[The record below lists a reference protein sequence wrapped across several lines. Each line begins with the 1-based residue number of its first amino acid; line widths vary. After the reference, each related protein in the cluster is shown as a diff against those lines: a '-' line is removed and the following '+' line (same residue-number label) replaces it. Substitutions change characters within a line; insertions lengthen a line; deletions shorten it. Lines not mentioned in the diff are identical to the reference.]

1 MKNLKNFKQF
11 NLDNKIPIMRDQT
24 IKYLFNKFNNYHK
37 VIVLEI
43 GTGFGY
49 SSTQLSNNQNIFKII
64 KLKNNIEGYKIAS
77 KITKQ
82 NQKIIVINESGFVY
96 STFPNFN
103 CIILDGPKSKLNVL
117 FEKYSST

>member
-11 NLDNKIPIMRDQT
+11 NLDNKIPNMRDQT
-24 IKYLFNKFNNYHK
+24 IKYLFNKFNNFHK
-37 VIVLEI
+37 VIVLEV

-77 KITKQ
+77 KMTKQ
-82 NQKIIVINESGFVY
+82 NHKIIVINESAFVY
-96 STFPNFN
+96 QPSLTL
-103 CIILDGPKSKLNVL
+103 IVL
-117 FEKYSST
+117 FQMALKAN